1 VSLRGSTAKSMTDLS
16 QFPHRFVDACRARK
30 LSPQQV
36 AEQAGL
42 PAAAGND
49 LAMTAIHLP
58 LYRLCYVADALNVS
72 LDWLLAREPA
82 VPERKRA

>member
-1 VSLRGSTAKSMTDLS
+1 MTDIS
-16 QFPHRFVDACRARK
+16 QFPNRFTDACRARS

-36 AEQAGL
+36 AERAGL
-42 PAAAGND
+42 PADAGRD
-49 LAMTAIHLP
+49 LAMTAVHLP

-82 VPERKRA
+82 VAQARKKAF